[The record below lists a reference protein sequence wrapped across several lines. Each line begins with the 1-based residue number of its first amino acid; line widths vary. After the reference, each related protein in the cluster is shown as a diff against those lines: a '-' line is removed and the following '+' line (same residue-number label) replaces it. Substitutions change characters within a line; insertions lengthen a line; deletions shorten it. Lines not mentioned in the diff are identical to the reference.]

1 MHAGHYISGA
11 GHVLLIAWAF
21 LGGAFRTEPL
31 PFEVTE
37 VSVITGEEYAAIMAA
52 QAPPEA
58 APGVDG
64 LAEPAPEAAPVP
76 EAPAPEPPPVRPQA
90 PPETAEPQPDRAPE
104 APPEAPA
111 PEAEVAD
118 SVPELAQPEDTAILL
133 PDATPRPEPRP
144 ADRVAPTPAPPPP
157 SGAETAPD
165 TVPPAQA
172 APEPV
177 PEPAPE
183 PEPEPTAPEEA
194 TTEIV
199 TEAEERDAAPDATP
213 RPRARPE
220 RLAAAPPPEPA
231 APAAPEAP
239 AEETEDAPSPAPD
252 DVNRSAVDEMLAEA
266 LGGGGSGT
274 GGPPLTGAER
284 DALRVAVQECWVVD
298 VGSQAANVTVTLA
311 MSLSR
316 DGTVMQDSLRLV
328 SSEGGEGRAV
338 DTAYQAAR
346 RAVLRCERGG
356 YDLPP
361 EKYDQWRDIEM
372 TFNPENMRVR

>member
-11 GHVLLIAWAF
+11 GHVLLIGWALF
-21 LGGAFRTEPL
+21 GGAFRSEPL

-52 QAPPEA
+52 QQPPEA
-58 APGVDG
+58 APGVEG
-64 LAEPAPEAAPVP
+64 LSEPAPEAAPVP
-76 EAPAPEPPPVRPQA
+76 EAPAPEPPPVRPQT
-90 PPETAEPQPDRAPE
+90 PPETARPQPDSSPE

-111 PEAEVAD
+111 PEAEVTD
-118 SVPELAQPEDTAILL
+118 SAPELEPPSDTALLL
-133 PDATPRPEPRP
+133 PDSAPRPEPRP

-157 SGAETAPD
+157 PEAETAPD
-165 TVPPAQA
+165 PVPPAEA
-172 APEPV
+172 APEPAPD
-177 PEPAPE
+177 PEPDPE
-183 PEPEPTAPEEA
+183 PQAPEEA

-199 TEAEERDAAPDATP
+199 TEAEEQDAAPDATP
-213 RPRARPE
+213 RPRPRPE
-220 RLAAAPPPEPA
+220 RLAAAPPEPETPE
-231 APAAPEAP
+231 APEAP
-239 AEETEDAPSPAPD
+239 AETAPDAPAPAPD
-252 DVNRSAVDEMLAEA
+252 DIDRGAVDDMLAEA
-266 LGGGGSGT
+266 LGGGGTGP

-311 MSLSR
+311 MSMNR
-316 DGTVMQDSLRLV
+316 DGTVVENSLRLV
-328 SSEGGEGRAV
+328 SAEGGEGRAV

-346 RAVLRCERGG
+346 RAVLRCGQGG

-361 EKYDQWRDIEM
+361 EKYDRWRDIEM